1 MKARKLL
8 AAAILLLSHAA
19 LADGNPEPSACS
31 DLVRASEG
39 EFRLRTANQPP
50 AEQVATYLCV
60 VRKTHPPRIG
70 LARVLAERGES
81 VARAVLGAIESE
93 ENRLSMPQLLLVLV
107 AMKRAGTYDISADR
121 RLMDDLR
128 MQVELIEE
136 LASAVR
142 SNFRDLEP

>member
-1 MKARKLL
+1 
-8 AAAILLLSHAA
+8 
-19 LADGNPEPSACS
+19 
-31 DLVRASEG
+31 
-39 EFRLRTANQPP
+39 
-50 AEQVATYLCV
+50 
-60 VRKTHPPRIG
+60 
-70 LARVLAERGES
+70 
-81 VARAVLGAIESE
+81 
-93 ENRLSMPQLLLVLV
+93 MPQLLLVLV